1 MALIIEGGI
10 NIGGGI
16 HMGNAP
22 VSSDIIASG
31 LQLYVDAALSSS
43 YPGTGTTWFDLS
55 GNGNDVEM
63 QNIGGIAYTS
73 SGGGYFTLTS
83 NGYFNNT
90 STSNLPVGSSP
101 YTMSA
106 WVQWGSSWPGAGG
119 IMSIGNAWGSGE
131 SVNAFRSNGNNLV
144 NYWWAN
150 DFEYTPSPFPGDSWI
165 NVVCYW
171 DGTTRGF
178 YVNGVAQGSQ
188 AASGLNVTDGTF
200 EIGSTNNYGEPL
212 NGKIGQALVYNR
224 ALSEAEIQ
232 QNYYAIASRYSL

>member
-1 MALIIEGGI
+1 MSIIIDGGI
-10 NIGGGI
+10 TLGGGI
-16 HMGNAP
+16 HINNAP
-22 VSSDIIASG
+22 VGAEIVLSG
-31 LQLYVDAALSSS
+31 LQLYVDAALTSS
-43 YPGTGTTWFDLS
+43 YPGTGTTWYDLS

-83 NGYFNNT
+83 NGYFNNL

-119 IMSIGNAWGSGE
+119 IMSIGNDWGNGN
-131 SVNAFRSNGNNLV
+131 SVNAFRSSGNTLL

-150 DFEYTPSPFPGDSWI
+150 DFSYAPSPFPGASWI

-171 DGTTRGF
+171 NGTTRGF
-178 YVNGVAQGSQ
+178 YVNGIAQGSEN
-188 AASGLNVTDGTF
+188 ASGLNVNDSAF
-200 EIGSTNNYGEPL
+200 EIGSTNNYSEPL

-224 ALSEAEIQ
+224 ALSESEIQ
-232 QNYYAIASRYSL
+232 QNYYAIAARYGL